1 MSGNS
6 EGRRPN
12 IFQYAT
18 KELSQDAMICWL
30 LDWARSDRRVVDEA
44 LSDCGRALVKALMAK
59 HNFSLAE
66 EIKQVI
72 IKQQDRGIDVLARVN
87 DRHVFLIEDK
97 TYTSYHSG
105 QLQRYY
111 EQVTNGVARDDIY
124 PIYLKTGNYQI
135 AEGRKINEIELEGTS
150 RRYEFF
156 DRRDLLDILDSYQ
169 GKDPILLDYRD
180 HLQGLEDCTES
191 YNSWHKGHRSQWSWL
206 SWEGFFRRLEEQLA
220 DDPKE
225 SSVWGYVPNQSGGF
239 LGFWWKDYKLYRNR
253 NWCAYLQLQVTPGS
267 AKPKKELCFKIA
279 SGDAER
285 EYQYGL
291 KRQSHEKILQAGGER
306 VRKPDRMR
314 YGKTM
319 TVAVWEK
326 EWLAFDTDG
335 KLDLTGTVKNL
346 KEAECVLAKAF
357 DPPGET
363 SAGPCKKSCVL
374 SRFSSFKS
382 PAQIDPRTGSRAAPW
397 QHGVRAADITLP
409 FQLFSEANACVA
421 EDICLYNAFITLHD
435 SRPGVA
441 LRTRTIFT
449 LNYVVRA
456 IFGQSR

>member
-30 LDWARSDRRVVDEA
+30 LDWAQSDRRVVDEA
-44 LSDCGRALVKALMAK
+44 LSDCGRALVKALMEK
-59 HNFSLAE
+59 HKFSLAE
-66 EIKQVI
+66 EIERVE
-72 IKQQDRGIDVLARVN
+72 IKQQDCRIDVLARVN
-87 DRHVFLIEDK
+87 GRHVFLIEDK
-97 TYTSYHSG
+97 TDTRNHGG
-105 QLQRYY
+105 QLKRYY
-111 EQVTNGVARDDIY
+111 EQVSGNETSFKDVAKDDIY

-135 AEGRKINEIELEGTS
+135 AEGLEINAIELKGTS
-150 RRYEFF
+150 RRYKVF

-169 GKDPILLDYRD
+169 GKDPILLDYRN

-191 YNSWHKGHRSQWSWL
+191 YNSWHKDHWSHWSWL
-206 SWEGFFRRLEEQLA
+206 SWEGLFRRLEENLVRDTQ
-220 DDPKE
+220 E
-225 SSVWGYVPNQSGGF
+225 FSVWGYVPNQSGGF
-239 LGFWWKDYKLYRNR
+239 LGFWWKDYKLYQNR

-267 AKPKKELCFKIA
+267 ENMELCFKIA

-285 EYQYGL
+285 EYQNRL
-291 KRQSHEKILQAGGER
+291 KWESHGKIRKAGGER
-306 VRKPDRMR
+306 VRKPNRMR

-363 SAGPCKKSCVL
+363 SAELLG
-374 SRFSSFKS
+374 
-382 PAQIDPRTGSRAAPW
+382 
-397 QHGVRAADITLP
+397 
-409 FQLFSEANACVA
+409 
-421 EDICLYNAFITLHD
+421 
-435 SRPGVA
+435 
-441 LRTRTIFT
+441 
-449 LNYVVRA
+449 
-456 IFGQSR
+456 